1 VFGQGGEERAEMRR
15 LLRSAAILAS
25 VVGLLAGCG
34 DDDDDSGTRDTLDT
48 SEQTASPL
56 DTTTIP
62 ATVATTAATS
72 VAATTAATVA
82 AGGQTYT
89 VASGDALS
97 TIAARF
103 QTSVKAIQD
112 ANGIEDPNTIF
123 VGQKLQ
129 IPPPTAAPTTT
140 ATTVAGAG
148 PATTAAAVTPPAAP
162 AVTATTQPGT
172 PGD

>member
-1 VFGQGGEERAEMRR
+1 MRR

-25 VVGLLAGCG
+25 IVGLLAGCG
-34 DDDDDSGTRDTLDT
+34 DDDDDAGSRDTLET
-48 SEQTASPL
+48 QETAAAL
-56 DTTTIP
+56 DTTTAP
-62 ATVATTAATS
+62 LTVATTAPTAGAGT
-72 VAATTAATVA
+72 ATTAATTPA
-82 AGGQTYT
+82 GGGQTYT

-112 ANGIEDPNTIF
+112 ANGIEDPNKIF

-129 IPPPTAAPTTT
+129 IPPPTTPPATT
-140 ATTVAGAG
+140 ATTLAGAG
-148 PATTAAAVTPPAAP
+148 TVTSTASPTTAAVTPPP
-162 AVTATTQPGT
+162 AVTATTVPGT